1 MQTYLLTWKPTRT
14 QLGDLADIV
23 RKVETNGYY
32 DFRWSSGRTKRIVPG
47 DRVFLLRQGSD
58 HAGIIGSGWATSA
71 VFEDDHFDETRPN
84 DKALYIKARFDA
96 LLNPDTTEILK
107 REDLR
112 SGRLA
117 RVNWNTQASG
127 ICVPPK
133 AAPEL
138 EARWAVHLSQ
148 LGREPHSL
156 PDEVQAPEA
165 YFEGATR
172 QVSVSIYERSP
183 HARAKCIEHYGVRC
197 SVCDFDF
204 EAFYGERGRGFVHV
218 HHLIPLA
225 EIGHRYRLDPI
236 ADLRPICPNC
246 HAMIHRGSK
255 LLTIKALRKQ
265 LQ

>member
-1 MQTYLLTWKPTRT
+1 MQTYLLTWKPTRWHWDNLT
-14 QLGDLADIV
+14 DNV
-23 RKVETNGYY
+23 REVETRGYY
-32 DFRWSSGRTKRIVPG
+32 DSRWSSGGTKRIVTG

-58 HAGIIGSGWATSA
+58 RAGIMGSGWATSE
-71 VFEDDHFDETRPN
+71 VFEDAHFDENRP
-84 DKALYIKARFDA
+84 DDTALYIGARFDT
-96 LLNPDTTEILK
+96 LLDPDTTEIL
-107 REDLR
+107 RRVDLR

-127 ICVPPK
+127 ISIPPE

-138 EARWAVHLSQ
+138 EARWAAHLSQ
-148 LGREPHSL
+148 LGHEPLSL
-156 PDEVQAPEA
+156 PDEVPAPEA

-172 QVSVSIYERSP
+172 MVSVSIYERSP
-183 HARAKCIEHYGVRC
+183 RAREKCIEHYGVRC

-204 EAFYGERGRGFVHV
+204 EASYGERGRGFIHV

-225 EIGHRYRLDPI
+225 GIGHKYRLDPI
-236 ADLRPICPNC
+236 AHLRPICPNC

-255 LLTIKALRKQ
+255 PLTIEALRKH